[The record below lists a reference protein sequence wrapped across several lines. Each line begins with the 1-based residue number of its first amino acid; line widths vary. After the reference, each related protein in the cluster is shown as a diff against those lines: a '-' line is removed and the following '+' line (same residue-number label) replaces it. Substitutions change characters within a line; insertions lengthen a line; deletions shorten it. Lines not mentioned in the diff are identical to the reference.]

1 MKSKGLMS
9 LLCIAALSVGI
20 ANARTPRWICD
31 NADVCP
37 DGTTSVTGG
46 GVDNPKGKFDE
57 GDYNRQRLLEEWAAS
72 GSPLSFEDWL
82 DGIIDGG

>member
-9 LLCIAALSVGI
+9 LLCVAMLSVGI
-20 ANARTPRWICD
+20 ANARAPVWICD
-31 NADVCP
+31 NMDVCP

-57 GDYNRQRLLEEWAAS
+57 RQRLLEEWAAS

-82 DGIIDGG
+82 DGIIGGG